1 MNERT
6 CPHGISINT
15 DRCYLCDE
23 QMRDFERRHAAAF
36 LWLER
41 GPALLA
47 AAKEALDR
55 LEAITLMGMSE
66 YGGDGSAGFY
76 KMRAYDAITT
86 ASRGVRGLVAAIA
99 ACEEIDHE

>member
-1 MNERT
+1 MIRSWADLQADRAEQELRT
-6 CPHGISINT
+6 ALA
-15 DRCYLCDE
+15 RK
-23 QMRDFERRHAAAF
+23 
-36 LWLER
+36 WLER
-41 GPALLA
+41 GPALLT

-99 ACEEIDHE
+99 ACEEIHHE

>member
-1 MNERT
+1 MVKQI
-6 CPHGISINT
+6 CPHGKGVGGADHQECLVCEKMDHI
-15 DRCYLCDE
+15 D
-23 QMRDFERRHAAAF
+23 ERRSKWA
-36 LWLER
+36 ER